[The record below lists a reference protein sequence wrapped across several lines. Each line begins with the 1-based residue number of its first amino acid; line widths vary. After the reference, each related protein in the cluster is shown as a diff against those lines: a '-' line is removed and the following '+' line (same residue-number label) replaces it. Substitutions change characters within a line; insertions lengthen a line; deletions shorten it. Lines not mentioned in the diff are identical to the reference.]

1 MKSLLQCLSDDI
13 PEQPD
18 AAWEIQSNWIYDELR
33 MLFDS
38 RPRMSGAKDN
48 DILKG
53 TILNYGLDE
62 STLICDKKQ
71 TKIEMVQQQILE
83 LLERFE
89 SRLSDVSVHIKS
101 TRSPLVEFVIQAK
114 WQHETLKYLL
124 VWDDAMSIFYLNEM
138 A

>member
-1 MKSLLQCLSDDI
+1 MKSLLQRLADDI

-18 AAWEIQSNWIYDELR
+18 AVWEIQRNWIFDELR

-38 RPRMSGAKDN
+38 RPRMSVAKDN
-48 DILKG
+48 NILKG

-62 STLICDKKQ
+62 STLVCDEKKN
-71 TKIEMVQQQILE
+71 KIEMMQQRIQE
-83 LLERFE
+83 LIERFE
-89 SRLSDVSVHIKS
+89 NRLSDVSVHIKS
-101 TRSPLVEFVIQAK
+101 THSPQVEFVIQAK
-114 WQHETLKYLL
+114 WQHETLKYML